1 MTKLPKPLT
10 YTLAVFAMLFW
21 GMTFVWSKVVFKYYD
36 PIVTITIRLL
46 ISSIIMGLMML
57 LFFKSAFKNP
67 LKHIKWFLILA
78 LFEPFLYFIGESF
91 GLLLV
96 DASITAVV
104 ISTIPIF
111 TAIMGVYFFKEKLS
125 RLNIAGIAI
134 SFMGVLLMLFNNQFQ
149 IKVSFIGISLL
160 MLAVFSAVG
169 YSTMLRKI
177 SPIYHPVQIIL
188 VQNLIGFFMFL
199 FVWIFIDTSY
209 VWNTKLNY
217 ELWSS
222 LLMLAVFGSSLAFMF
237 FTITIREFGVA
248 KSNVFSNLIPIFTA
262 ITAYFV
268 LDEKFTIVKLSGMAI
283 AIFGLFLTQ
292 RKAKTEIEL

>member
-1 MTKLPKPLT
+1 MGFIFQGKTEQTKYCRNHLF
-10 YTLAVFAMLFW
+10 YGRTLNAFQQSISNKGLI
-21 GMTFVWSKVVFKYYD
+21 YRN
-36 PIVTITIRLL
+36 ITTNVG
-46 ISSIIMGLMML
+46 S
-57 LFFKSAFKNP
+57 
-67 LKHIKWFLILA
+67 
-78 LFEPFLYFIGESF
+78 
-91 GLLLV
+91 
-96 DASITAVV
+96 
-104 ISTIPIF
+104 
-111 TAIMGVYFFKEKLS
+111 
-125 RLNIAGIAI
+125 
-134 SFMGVLLMLFNNQFQ
+134 
-149 IKVSFIGISLL
+149 
-160 MLAVFSAVG
+160 FSAVG

-188 VQNLIGFFMFL
+188 VQNLIGFFMFSFL
-199 FVWIFIDTSY
+199 WIFIDTSY